1 MSETTYFLVACKFP
15 TLTVT
20 VAIPHFFAVIF
31 PLESTETIDGL
42 ELLHVAP
49 VFDNLHLK
57 WPESL

>member
-57 WPESL
+57 